1 MRRLLVLGANS
12 LIAVETCRLF
22 AAQGDRF
29 FLASR
34 NAERLARHAEA
45 LRSAGAAQVA
55 TRALDLTDRAGHAA
69 LWQEAQRALG
79 GIDVLFIAH
88 GLLGDQK
95 ADQDDVEKARR
106 ILETNF
112 LSAADFLTLVASD
125 FEKQGHGTIAV
136 IASVAGDR
144 GRRSNYLYGAA
155 KGGLAHFLEGLR
167 NRLHPSGVHVLTI
180 KPGLV
185 DTPMIA
191 HMKKGALTARADR
204 VARGIYR
211 AIVKRRDV
219 VYVPG
224 FWRLIMACVRAVPE
238 CVFKRLKL

>member
-1 MRRLLVLGANS
+1 MRRFLVLGANS

-22 AAQGDRF
+22 AAQGDAF

-34 NAERLARHAEA
+34 NAERLARNAES
-45 LRSAGAAQVA
+45 LRAAGAAQVEI
-55 TRALDLTDRAGHAA
+55 RALDLADRSGHAA
-69 LWQEAQRALG
+69 LWQEARRALG
-79 GIDVLFIAH
+79 GVDILFIAH
-88 GLLGDQK
+88 GFLGDQK
-95 ADQDDVEKARR
+95 ADQDDVEKSRL

-112 LSAADFLTLVASD
+112 LSVADFLTLVAPD
-125 FEKQGHGTIAV
+125 FEKQGQGTITV

-144 GRRSNYLYGAA
+144 GRQSNYLYGAA

-191 HMKKGALTARADR
+191 HMKKGPLTAKADR
-204 VARGIYR
+204 VARGIHR
-211 AIVKRRDV
+211 AIVKKRDV
-219 VYVPG
+219 VYLPG
-224 FWRLIMACVRAVPE
+224 CWRLIMACVRTVPE
-238 CVFKRLKL
+238 RVFKRLKL